1 MSAVATFATARRV
14 LEQLRR
20 DHRTLALVLV
30 VPPALLVLLRYVLD
44 GAPASF
50 QRVAV
55 PLVGMFPLIVMFLV
69 TSIAMLRERTGGTL
83 ERLMSL
89 PLSKLDLL
97 CGYGLAFALLATAQ
111 AAVTS
116 LVAFGPLDVR
126 TVGSPLLVIGLAVA
140 NALLGVGLGLFLSAF
155 ATSEFQAVQFMPAVL
170 LPQILL
176 CGLFVARA
184 QMPKAL
190 RLASDA
196 LPVSYAFD
204 GLDRVARGLMDER
217 LVVDVMA
224 VTGTIILAVA
234 LGSTTLRRRT
244 P

>member
-1 MSAVATFATARRV
+1 MSTRATLATARRV

-44 GAPASF
+44 GTPGAF
-50 QRVAV
+50 QRIAV
-55 PLVGMFPLIVMFLV
+55 PLVGLFPLIVMFLV

-97 CGYGLAFALLATAQ
+97 SGYGLAFALLATVQ
-111 AAVTS
+111 ATITS
-116 LVAFGPLDVR
+116 LVAFGALGVE
-126 TVGSPLLVIGLAVA
+126 TVGSPLLVVALAVS

-184 QMPKAL
+184 QMPRAL
-190 RLASDA
+190 RIVSDA
-196 LPVSYAFD
+196 LPVSYAYD
-204 GLDRVARGLMDER
+204 GLDRVARGLTGGR
-217 LVVDVMA
+217 LWLDVA
-224 VTGTIILAVA
+224 IVLGTVAIAVA